1 MSAGCH
7 GERVRVGGYH
17 GGRLEDLVLVI
28 LHNLLFFATFSVF
41 FLLLW
46 GQNATM
52 DAEAELDEVEDTGST
67 LLAKTNTIERQEW
80 LTRETTYIMMMVIAK
95 SAFAC
100 LQYGMLAESF
110 ATLQFFAMYHGAPD
124 WGCFGSD
131 SSLPP
136 W

>member
-1 MSAGCH
+1 
-7 GERVRVGGYH
+7 
-17 GGRLEDLVLVI
+17 
-28 LHNLLFFATFSVF
+28 
-41 FLLLW
+41 
-46 GQNATM
+46 M

-67 LLAKTNTIERQEW
+67 LLAENKHNRKTEKMM
-80 LTRETTYIMMMVIAK
+80 REIAYIMMMVIAK

-100 LQYGMLAESF
+100 LQYGMLVGSF

-136 W
+136 